1 MTLFDGSKVAGTFLG
16 FSEGGL
22 EFHAELVL
30 PYDNNYQSMAM
41 HGQYVLVALEN
52 DNEAVL
58 GRITTISSQGRLVG
72 SAGEDYA
79 IRAVREDRPIPENL
93 RDQYLKYKVDIR
105 ILGVLRLQSSGQPP
119 VFVASHRRLPHVGS
133 KVAFLSDSLLR
144 QVAGASLESETA
156 AEIGFMALGEFVYAG
171 DDPRVGND
179 DRLEIVYPKV
189 IPRFDVE
196 WLVSRRTF
204 VFARAGF
211 GKSNL
216 VKLLFADLYSLPGGP
231 HVKKRGGRSVPV
243 GTVIFDPDGEYFW
256 PDDKGR
262 PGLCD
267 VPDLRDRLVVFTD
280 RQGPSPFYNSFV
292 VDQVRLDVRELP
304 ASRVVS
310 LVISADRLEQ
320 QNVQKLMALHQDGWR
335 RLVDAVW
342 IGKNAT
348 DLDVFYRE
356 LHLKVDGTQD
366 AEATAARSNMTRIVN
381 GIHDPSSQLLR
392 ALKESLRDGK
402 LCVIDVS
409 RMHGAQG
416 LALAGVILQDIFQH
430 NQDEFTKADSQSIP
444 TIAVIEEAQ
453 SVLSSNV
460 SHGEGPFVEWVKEGR
475 KYDLG
480 AVLVTQQP
488 GSLPSELLSQ
498 GDNWFIFHLLS
509 SGDLRALKNANANY
523 SDDLLST
530 LLNEP
535 LVGHGVF
542 WSSAGEYPYPI
553 SIRTLSFEDS
563 YQTLDP
569 TYDSAALDS
578 YASRLHERFQVA
590 LRDAVAEAGQATVGG
605 TLDAS
610 ETLNRAAIFSLGTND
625 EFHTQVRGGGV
636 LWVALEK
643 WLVEA
648 LPETIGDRKKWVFSQ
663 FLVERALDEVLG
675 KGAWKKERRPKQS
688 DPSKTLLWYFATDQA
703 RSRDEFEAMWNSA
716 TELEVDDE
724 G

>member
-1 MTLFDGSKVAGTFLG
+1 MTLFDGAKIAGTFLG
-16 FSEGGL
+16 FSAGGL

-30 PYDNNYQSMAM
+30 PYDNDYQSMAM
-41 HGQYVLVALEN
+41 HGQFVLVALEN

-93 RDQYLKYKVDIR
+93 RDQYLKYKIDIR
-105 ILGVLRLQSSGQPP
+105 ILGVLRVRGVGQSP

-133 KVAFLSDSLLR
+133 KVAFLSDRLLA
-144 QVAGASLESETA
+144 QVAGASLVSETA

-171 DDPRVGND
+171 DDKRVGSD
-179 DRLEIVYPKV
+179 DRLEIVFPKV
-189 IPRFDVE
+189 IPRFDVAQ
-196 WLVSRRTF
+196 LVSRRTF

-216 VKLLFADLYSLPGGP
+216 VKLLFADLYSLADGP
-231 HVKKRGGRSVPV
+231 HVTKRSDRRVPV

-280 RQGPSPFYNSFV
+280 RHGPSPFYNSFV

-310 LVISADRLEQ
+310 LVISADRHEQ
-320 QNVQKLMALHQDGWR
+320 QNVQKLMSLRQDGWK

-342 IGKNAT
+342 IGKNST
-348 DLDVFYRE
+348 DLAIFYTE
-356 LHLKVDGTQD
+356 LHLKHDGSQD

-392 ALKESLRDGK
+392 ALKQSLREGK
-402 LCVIDVS
+402 LCVVDIS

-416 LALAGVILQDIFQH
+416 LQLAGVILQDIFEH
-430 NQDEFTKADSQSIP
+430 NQEEFTKAESQSIP
-444 TIAVIEEAQ
+444 TIAVVEEAQ

-488 GSLPSELLSQ
+488 GSLPGELLSQ
-498 GDNWFIFHLLS
+498 GDNWFVFHLLS
-509 SGDLRALKNANANY
+509 AGDLRSLKNANANY

-535 LVGHGVF
+535 LIGHGVF

-553 SIRTLSFEDS
+553 SIRTLSFEDA
-563 YQTLDP
+563 YQTLDA
-569 TYDSAALDS
+569 TYNEESVNIYASQLRERFKSPLLEAAALGG
-578 YASRLHERFQVA
+578 E
-590 LRDAVAEAGQATVGG
+590 ATVGG

-610 ETLNRAAIFSLGTND
+610 ETIKRHAIYSVGTSN
-625 EFHTQVRGGGV
+625 EFHEQVRGDGV
-636 LWVALEK
+636 LWVTIEK
-643 WLVEA
+643 WLVDA
-648 LPETIGDRKKWVFSQ
+648 LPETVGDRKAWVFQ
-663 FLVERALDEVLG
+663 QYLVPGALDAILG
-675 KGAWKKERRPKQS
+675 EDGWDKERRPRAN
-688 DPSKTLLWYFATDQA
+688 DPSKHLVWCVANNA
-703 RSRDEFEAMWNSA
+703 AMSRQDFEATWRSSNDSN
-716 TELEVDDE
+716 DDE
-724 G
+724 IG

>member
-1 MTLFDGSKVAGTFLG
+1 MTLFDGAKVAGTFLG

-41 HGQYVLVALEN
+41 HGQFVLVALEN

-105 ILGVLRLQSSGQPP
+105 ILGVLRVRASGQPP

-171 DDPRVGND
+171 DDQRVGND
-179 DRLEIVYPKV
+179 GRLEVVYPKV

-231 HVKKRGGRSVPV
+231 HVKKRGDRSVPV

-267 VPDLRDRLVVFTD
+267 VPDLRERLVVFTD
-280 RQGPSPFYNSFV
+280 REGPSPFYNSFV

-342 IGKNAT
+342 ISKNAT

-356 LHLKVDGTQD
+356 LRLKFDGTQD

-392 ALKESLRDGK
+392 ALKESLREGK

-488 GSLPSELLSQ
+488 GSLPGELLSQ

-535 LVGHGVF
+535 LIGHGIF

-553 SIRTLSFEDS
+553 SIRTLSFED
-563 YQTLDP
+563 TFETIDP
-569 TYDSAALDS
+569 TYNTAALDN
-578 YASRLHERFQVA
+578 YASRLRERFQGA
-590 LRDAVAEAGQATVGG
+590 LRNAAAEAGEATVGG
-605 TLDAS
+605 TFDAS
-610 ETLNRAAIFSLGTND
+610 ETLNRGAIYSLGTND
-625 EFHTQVRGGGV
+625 EFYQQVTTGGV
-636 LWVALEK
+636 LWVALK
-643 WLVEA
+643 NWLVDA
-648 LPETIGDRKKWVFSQ
+648 LPETIGDREQWVFSQ
-663 FLVERALDEVLG
+663 YLVERALDEILG
-675 KGAWKKERRPKQS
+675 KGAWKKERRPKPNDS
-688 DPSKTLLWYFATDQA
+688 SKTLLWYIATEQA
-703 RSRDEFEAMWNSA
+703 RSRDEFENMWSS
-716 TELEVDDE
+716 TKESESDE
-724 G
+724 EE